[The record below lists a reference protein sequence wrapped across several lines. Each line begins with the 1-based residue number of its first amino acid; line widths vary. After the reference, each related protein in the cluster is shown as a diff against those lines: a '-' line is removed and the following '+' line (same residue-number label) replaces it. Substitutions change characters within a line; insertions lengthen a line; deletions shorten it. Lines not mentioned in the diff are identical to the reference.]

1 MTIQRLDHLVFA
13 VEDIEETAKAWEE
26 TLGIR
31 AAETVRPEGTE
42 IEISFLPAGDSILEL
57 VCPTSQESPIA
68 RAMAERGPG
77 MLSISLEVD
86 DIEAAVQDLR
96 SKGVEASG
104 PDKGIL
110 PDTRI
115 ARIPREAAHGVAVQ
129 LIERQG
135 K

>member
-1 MTIQRLDHLVFA
+1 MTIQRLDHLVFT

-31 AAETVRPEGTE
+31 VAETVRPEGTE

-115 ARIPREAAHGVAVQ
+115 SRIPRDVAHGVAVQ
-129 LIERQG
+129 FIERQR